1 MKVEK
6 TVWSAGNAPS
16 CRIMRRAIAERGLP
30 LLAAASRAS
39 SSLIAGGGY
48 SRLSDLDVQHFASIV
63 GAGHVI
69 TAPAELEPFN
79 TDWMGK
85 YRGQSALALRPGST
99 QEVSRILA
107 HCHARR
113 LPVVPQGGNT
123 GLVGGSVPIE
133 DEIVLSLSRMN
144 RILSLDET
152 AGSLTCEAG
161 CVLETLQQHVGA
173 RGFAMPIDLGA
184 KVRTRCVHAACARG
198 VCMRCACSVCTDC
211 AWSVPPRLT
220 SLVLGSQGSC
230 QIGGNLSTNAGGLR
244 FLRYGSLRGSLL
256 GLEAVLADG
265 TVLDNLSPLRK
276 DNTGYDLGQLFIG
289 SEGTLG
295 VITGCSLALPPLPSS
310 VHLAFLGLSSFD
322 AVLAAYAAARR
333 HLGETLS
340 AVEFLD
346 RASMDLVIEQQPS
359 TRDPLQARRPLAASG
374 SPVQPLR
381 NPSAAPQQPP
391 TACW

>member
-1 MKVEK
+1 
-6 TVWSAGNAPS
+6 
-16 CRIMRRAIAERGLP
+16 MRRAIAERGLP

-69 TAPAELEPFN
+69 TAPTELEPFN

-123 GLVGGSVPIE
+123 GLVGGSVPIA

-184 KVRTRCVHAACARG
+184 KVRTRCVCTRRVHAVCARG

>member
-1 MKVEK
+1 
-6 TVWSAGNAPS
+6 
-16 CRIMRRAIAERGLP
+16 MRRAIAERGLP

-69 TAPAELEPFN
+69 TAPTELEPFN

-184 KVRTRCVHAACARG
+184 KVPTRCVHAACARG
-198 VCMRCACSVCTDC
+198 VCTRRVHAACACAVRAVFAPTVHGVCRLVSHPSS
-211 AWSVPPRLT
+211 SVPR
-220 SLVLGSQGSC
+220 
-230 QIGGNLSTNAGGLR
+230 
-244 FLRYGSLRGSLL
+244 
-256 GLEAVLADG
+256 
-265 TVLDNLSPLRK
+265 
-276 DNTGYDLGQLFIG
+276 
-289 SEGTLG
+289 
-295 VITGCSLALPPLPSS
+295 
-310 VHLAFLGLSSFD
+310 
-322 AVLAAYAAARR
+322 AR
-333 HLGETLS
+333 
-340 AVEFLD
+340 
-346 RASMDLVIEQQPS
+346 
-359 TRDPLQARRPLAASG
+359 AR
-374 SPVQPLR
+374 
-381 NPSAAPQQPP
+381 
-391 TACW
+391 